1 MNCLMKTI
9 LKYSLM
15 MFAAVLGV
23 ACNGIKESAET
34 VSFPEKEIVL
44 TATREGLAP
53 GTRSFRLDDGSV
65 WWSPNEEV
73 SVFYGAGSN
82 GGSKFVSMNSAIAE
96 TVELQG
102 SVQMAGSGKDFWAVY
117 PYSEGNSCDGSS
129 IITVIPD
136 QQTGVEGNFSND
148 VFPTVAKSSSL
159 SLAFW
164 NICGGVKFFV
174 SRNDIKSVSFKGN
187 NNEVL
192 AGTVKVSFGSGGA
205 PVVQEVIDA
214 KSEVTLVAP
223 DGGTFKVGKYYYITL
238 LPTELRGGITMV
250 FETENTVGTLVSDK
264 AQTIKRSGFGVLKS
278 VDAKV
283 DEWKDVQ
290 EASKGWDVFIWHDVK
305 FKFDDLSTPSYSGY
319 EGTASAPRL
328 GITQANK
335 DMYVTSDEFTQWVL
349 NDVDVNM
356 SGEDVGI
363 KYDLANP
370 QLILA
375 KGGVEPGDE
384 LPAFE
389 DAEFVPL
396 GDISTYYSKSYTG
409 LTLTVQSPS
418 NWQRPFEGADLKIDN
433 TFEELNKKDVHYVYF
448 VFFALDNTKNI
459 HIVIKFSFKVE
470 DSGADPSGEG
480 TADSPFNVAKVCL
493 LANSQDPLLSRQE
506 VYTRGIVSKID
517 AIDLENEGVAT
528 YYIQDQGYD
537 EPTVQV
543 WKGYYLAGTKFTS
556 SDQLKV
562 GDEVIIKGIIDLYEG
577 QTQYRKRSKIVW
589 LNGVNEY
596 DAFPSFSATLNESLS
611 IPDNSHI
618 TINDVTV
625 VAKSAMGFVVSNG
638 EHNLHVFD
646 SDYRIVHIGDK
657 VNIDGI
663 KITYFGIPEI
673 VSATATILSMGNDL
687 PRTDEVDITTIV
699 DSYTAQESDYIS
711 VTGTLQIEGSYHV
724 VRVSGAS
731 RICSITNKPSNLDL
745 SDYVGKNVVLKG
757 YYCNYDATRDSHM
770 LIYSSIEEPAAP
782 QPEAVDLG
790 LSVCW
795 ASFNVGATKPEEYG
809 DYFAWGETEPK
820 TDYSWSTYKWCNG
833 DDNKLTKY
841 CTNSSYWDSSDPIDY
856 KTVLDSEDDAAH
868 MNWGCTWRM
877 PTDAEWTELRD
888 NCTWTWTDNYNGSGI
903 AGRQVTASNGKSIF
917 LPAAGHRSG
926 SGLYDAESRGFYWSS
941 SLYRGWSGA
950 AWHVFLDSGGFGT
963 DTIFRYN
970 GQSVRPVC
978 PK

>member
-1 MNCLMKTI
+1 
-9 LKYSLM
+9 
-15 MFAAVLGV
+15 
-23 ACNGIKESAET
+23 
-34 VSFPEKEIVL
+34 
-44 TATREGLAP
+44 
-53 GTRSFRLDDGSV
+53 
-65 WWSPNEEV
+65 
-73 SVFYGAGSN
+73 
-82 GGSKFVSMNSAIAE
+82 
-96 TVELQG
+96 
-102 SVQMAGSGKDFWAVY
+102 
-117 PYSEGNSCDGSS
+117 
-129 IITVIPD
+129 
-136 QQTGVEGNFSND
+136 
-148 VFPTVAKSSSL
+148 
-159 SLAFW
+159 
-164 NICGGVKFFV
+164 
-174 SRNDIKSVSFKGN
+174 
-187 NNEVL
+187 
-192 AGTVKVSFGSGGA
+192 
-205 PVVQEVIDA
+205 
-214 KSEVTLVAP
+214 
-223 DGGTFKVGKYYYITL
+223 
-238 LPTELRGGITMV
+238 
-250 FETENTVGTLVSDK
+250 
-264 AQTIKRSGFGVLKS
+264 
-278 VDAKV
+278 
-283 DEWKDVQ
+283 
-290 EASKGWDVFIWHDVK
+290 
-305 FKFDDLSTPSYSGY
+305 
-319 EGTASAPRL
+319 
-328 GITQANK
+328 
-335 DMYVTSDEFTQWVL
+335 
-349 NDVDVNM
+349 
-356 SGEDVGI
+356 
-363 KYDLANP
+363 
-370 QLILA
+370 
-375 KGGVEPGDE
+375 
-384 LPAFE
+384 
-389 DAEFVPL
+389 
-396 GDISTYYSKSYTG
+396 
-409 LTLTVQSPS
+409 
-418 NWQRPFEGADLKIDN
+418 
-433 TFEELNKKDVHYVYF
+433 
-448 VFFALDNTKNI
+448 
-459 HIVIKFSFKVE
+459 
-470 DSGADPSGEG
+470 
-480 TADSPFNVAKVCL
+480 
-493 LANSQDPLLSRQE
+493 
-506 VYTRGIVSKID
+506 
-517 AIDLENEGVAT
+517 
-528 YYIQDQGYD
+528 
-537 EPTVQV
+537 
-543 WKGYYLAGTKFTS
+543 
-556 SDQLKV
+556 
-562 GDEVIIKGIIDLYEG
+562 
-577 QTQYRKRSKIVW
+577 
-589 LNGVNEY
+589 
-596 DAFPSFSATLNESLS
+596 
-611 IPDNSHI
+611 
-618 TINDVTV
+618 
-625 VAKSAMGFVVSNG
+625 MGFVVSNG